1 MHTLSCWNKEDKLD
15 CSNNHGPI
23 TVMVPARFDFIGGWT
38 DTPPYYFD
46 NNGCVLNATLVLSGE
61 KNDRII
67 DDTAGKWIKIS
78 IYPAEKFSVTE
89 NGVLLETIDDHLIL
103 SKTFEFLHI
112 TKPDISISI
121 SNMIPKG
128 SGLGGS
134 SLLVVS
140 LLAALYGYYKGY
152 RYISS
157 NITELINNVLLI
169 EQFMESGGG
178 WQDQIGG
185 FLPGI
190 KLIETAPEKPC
201 KYSLSYLDN
210 SAELINR
217 NSLIIDTRIQRKAAR
232 ILCSIRQK
240 YIDRDPQTVTMLK
253 KIAVNARLGFTLLK
267 NKDIESFA
275 GLLSESWRI
284 VNEVEC
290 STVEPVSILEKLCG
304 NDLTG
309 MKIGGA
315 GGGGFILAIF
325 RNEEIKA
332 FYKQKITELFQNCLI
347 YEPVFG
353 GTGLSVFQHEHNGQ
367 KEGTIFH
374 MEKTEYL

>member
-1 MHTLSCWNKEDKLD
+1 MHTLSCWENRPEID
-15 CSNNHGPI
+15 CSYNHGPI

-46 NNGCVLNATLVLSGE
+46 NNGCVLNTTVLLSGE
-61 KNDRII
+61 GKDSII
-67 DDTAGKWIKIS
+67 DDTAAKWIKIS
-78 IYPAEKFSVTE
+78 VCPAEKFSVTE
-89 NGVLLETIDDHLIL
+89 NGELLDTIDDHLIL

-112 TKPDISISI
+112 TEPDISLSI

-134 SLLVVS
+134 SLLVAS

-157 NITELINNVLLI
+157 NITELINNVLMI
-169 EQFMESGGG
+169 EQLMESGGG

-185 FLPGI
+185 VLPGI
-190 KLIETAPEKPC
+190 KLIETVPEKAC
-201 KYSLSYLDN
+201 NYSLSYLDN
-210 SAELINR
+210 SAELLSS

-232 ILCSIRQK
+232 ILYSIRQK
-240 YIDRDPQTVTMLK
+240 YIDRDPQACAMLK
-253 KIAVNARLGFTLLK
+253 KITSNAMLGFTMLK
-267 NKDIESFA
+267 NNDIESFA
-275 GLLSESWRI
+275 GLLSDSWRI
-284 VNEVEC
+284 VNDVEY

-304 NDLTG
+304 NDLAG

-325 RNEEIKA
+325 RDEERKA
-332 FYKQKITELFQNCLI
+332 FYRQKIKELSRNCLI

-353 GTGLSVFQHEHNGQ
+353 GTGLSVFQSGHGGE
-367 KEGTIFH
+367 KESTVFH
-374 MEKTEYL
+374 IGKTENL